1 MNSWYHELKKPTWAP
16 PAKWFGPVW
25 SILYL
30 VIMISFGYIGF
41 LFYQE
46 DIPWIILMPFV
57 LNLFFNIAF
66 TPIQFQCR
74 NNELALLDIIAVLV
88 TLLWSLLVIY
98 PYASWVTLVNI
109 PYFLWVSFATIL
121 QFSITSL
128 NQSLHINGNL

>member
-1 MNSWYHELKKPTWAP
+1 
-16 PAKWFGPVW
+16 
-25 SILYL
+25 
-30 VIMISFGYIGF
+30 
-41 LFYQE
+41 
-46 DIPWIILMPFV
+46 MPFV

-66 TPIQFQCR
+66 TPIQFRCR

-88 TLLWSLLVIY
+88 TLLRSLLVIY

-128 NQSLHINGNL
+128 NQSLHKNGNL